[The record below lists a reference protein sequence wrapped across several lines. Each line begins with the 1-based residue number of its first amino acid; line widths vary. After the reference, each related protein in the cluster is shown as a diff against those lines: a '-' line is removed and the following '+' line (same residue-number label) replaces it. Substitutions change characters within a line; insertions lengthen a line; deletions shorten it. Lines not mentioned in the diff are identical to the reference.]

1 MWGSGKR
8 GPAENQQHQP
18 GLGAQSGAGLKRLLR
33 HSWRGRESG
42 PNPIQSQAAVT
53 QPRQA
58 GLWACGIKPLWSRS
72 ILAASVSGAVAV
84 EQNAHA
90 FVLTLPCGQAQQGR
104 HPPLRRAP
112 GAQDPGRGLTAASR
126 GAPPTGTQEVTSQDT
141 DSVCGPHWHRPPH

>member
-104 HPPLRRAP
+104 RPRSAGHQGLRTPAEGSLRPPLGLLPLAPRR
-112 GAQDPGRGLTAASR
+112 
-126 GAPPTGTQEVTSQDT
+126 
-141 DSVCGPHWHRPPH
+141 